1 MPVAWHL
8 FCIRM
13 TREAWHLLFGKESLF
28 FMKKKKRRD
37 LIHGYLFIA
46 PWLIGF
52 FAFTLFPLV
61 YSLYLSFTDYNIL
74 SEAKWIGLGN
84 YVKLLTKDDTV
95 WVSLKVTLK
104 FALVQ
109 VPLKLAVALFVAVLL
124 SKKTKLLGAYRVV
137 FYIPSLLGGS
147 VAIALTWQKLW
158 ANHGVINSILESIG
172 LSGYNWLTSTKT
184 ALYVLILLGVWQ
196 FGGSMLIFLAGLN
209 DIPSSLVEA
218 AIIDGANPI
227 TCFFKVK
234 LPMLTPV
241 LFYNLI
247 NAIIGCMQAFNS
259 AYLITKGGPMNSTLY
274 YGLYQYRNAFEYMNM
289 GYAAAL
295 AWFMMLIILAMTALV
310 FRSSSAWV
318 YYQGE

>member
-1 MPVAWHL
+1 
-8 FCIRM
+8 
-13 TREAWHLLFGKESLF
+13 
-28 FMKKKKRRD
+28 MKKRKKRD

-61 YSLYLSFTDYNIL
+61 YSLFLSFTEYNVL
-74 SEAKWIGLGN
+74 SPAKWIGIKN
-84 YVKLLTKDDTV
+84 YVRLLTEDDTV
-95 WVSLKVTLK
+95 WVSLKVTFN

-124 SKKTKLLGAYRVV
+124 ARKTKLTGAYRIA

-147 VAIALTWQKLW
+147 VAVALTWKKLW

-172 LSGYNWLTSTKT
+172 LPTHNWMTDTNT

-218 AIIDGANPI
+218 AIIDGAGPV
-227 TCFFKVK
+227 TCFFRVK

-241 LFYNLI
+241 LFYNLV

-259 AYLITKGGPMNSTLY
+259 AYLISGGGPMNSTLY
-274 YGLYQYRNAFEYMNM
+274 YALYQYRNAFDYMNM

-310 FRSSSAWV
+310 FKSSSAWV

>member
-1 MPVAWHL
+1 
-8 FCIRM
+8 
-13 TREAWHLLFGKESLF
+13 
-28 FMKKKKRRD
+28 
-37 LIHGYLFIA
+37 
-46 PWLIGF
+46 
-52 FAFTLFPLV
+52 
-61 YSLYLSFTDYNIL
+61 
-74 SEAKWIGLGN
+74 
-84 YVKLLTKDDTV
+84 
-95 WVSLKVTLK
+95 
-104 FALVQ
+104 
-109 VPLKLAVALFVAVLL
+109 
-124 SKKTKLLGAYRVV
+124 
-137 FYIPSLLGGS
+137 
-147 VAIALTWQKLW
+147 
-158 ANHGVINSILESIG
+158 
-172 LSGYNWLTSTKT
+172 
-184 ALYVLILLGVWQ
+184 
-196 FGGSMLIFLAGLN
+196 MLIFLAGLN

>member
-1 MPVAWHL
+1 
-8 FCIRM
+8 
-13 TREAWHLLFGKESLF
+13 
-28 FMKKKKRRD
+28 MKKKKRRD

>member
-1 MPVAWHL
+1 
-8 FCIRM
+8 
-13 TREAWHLLFGKESLF
+13 
-28 FMKKKKRRD
+28 MKKKKRRD

-84 YVKLLTKDDTV
+84 YVKLLTEDDTV

-147 VAIALTWQKLW
+147 VAVALTWQKLW

-259 AYLITKGGPMNSTLY
+259 AYLISKGGPMNSTLY
-274 YGLYQYRNAFEYMNM
+274 YALYQYRNAFEYMNM

>member
-1 MPVAWHL
+1 
-8 FCIRM
+8 
-13 TREAWHLLFGKESLF
+13 
-28 FMKKKKRRD
+28 MKKKKRRD

-52 FAFTLFPLV
+52 FVFTLFPLV
-61 YSLYLSFTDYNIL
+61 YSLYLSFTDYNVL
-74 SEAKWIGLGN
+74 SPAKWTGLKN
-84 YVKLLTKDDTV
+84 YIKLFTEDPKV
-95 WVSLKVTLK
+95 WLSLKVTFN

-109 VPLKLAVALFVAVLL
+109 VPVKLAVALLVAVLL
-124 SKKTKLLGAYRVV
+124 AKKTKLTGMYRVI

-147 VAIALTWQKLW
+147 VAVALTWRRLW
-158 ANHGVINSILESIG
+158 DTNGVINNILQGIG
-172 LSGYNWLTSTKT
+172 LPGHSWLLDTKT

-196 FGGSMLIFLAGLN
+196 FGSTMLIFLAGLN

-227 TCFFKVK
+227 VCFFKVK

-241 LFYNLI
+241 LFYNLV

-259 AYLITKGGPMNSTLY
+259 AYLVSEGGPMNSTLY
-274 YGLYQYRNAFEYMNM
+274 YALYQYRHAFQYMNM
-289 GYAAAL
+289 GYASAL
-295 AWFMMLIILAMTALV
+295 AWVMMMIILAMTALV

>member
-1 MPVAWHL
+1 
-8 FCIRM
+8 
-13 TREAWHLLFGKESLF
+13 
-28 FMKKKKRRD
+28 MKKKKRRD

-84 YVKLLTKDDTV
+84 YVKLLTEDDTV